1 MAAPQDT
8 NLRSFLTV
16 VLATQY
22 KRTDINTSPEGV
34 RDNIDFNDIQHVF
47 ENGNGDDRAN
57 LQFHSRRNL
66 IDTTE
71 LLDLDGILT
80 NKWGQT
86 LDYDAVKIIVIRN
99 RETEDGREIKVNF
112 KDEQYNIGPGGS
124 RTIVE
129 PNSNGIASLVSSGST
144 EEGQMTVVATGDV
157 TYDLFI
163 IGSFRE
169 LTSSSG

>member
-8 NLRSFLTV
+8 NLRTFINV

-22 KRTDINTSPEGV
+22 KRTDIPTVPEGV
-34 RDNIDFNDIQHVF
+34 RDNIDFTDIQHAL

-57 LQFHSRRNL
+57 LQFHTQRNL
-66 IDTTE
+66 INTSET
-71 LLDLDGILT
+71 LDLDGVLT

-86 LDYDAVKIIVIRN
+86 LDYDAVKALVIFN

-112 KDEQYNIGPGGS
+112 KDEQYNIGPQGS
-124 RTIVE
+124 RTIIE
-129 PNSNGIASLVSSGST
+129 PNSNGIASLVSSQST
-144 EEGQMTVVATGDV
+144 EEGMITVVATGDV
-157 TYDLFI
+157 TYDIFI